1 MSRKSL
7 KKIEKLYEEADK
19 AYYAEDLE
27 KAEEL
32 YKQVLTLD
40 PDHQPSIHSI
50 GIVHYDRDEYAPAIE
65 YMRRALEL
73 DPDDQYV
80 HSNLGK
86 SLYGLHHYG
95 EEKKA
100 RKIAKKWASE
110 YPDNEIA
117 QHMAAAVIGG
127 VEAGSRVV
135 GPERANDVYVAQTF
149 DEFADSFDDKLAE
162 LDYKAPELISK
173 ALEKTAPKWRA
184 LEELNIL
191 DAGCGT
197 GLCAPFLAPMAARL
211 DGVDLSKEMIGKA
224 KKRKLYTRLDKGE
237 LSAVLDK
244 RKRRYDLVIAAD
256 VLCYFG
262 ALETVLGSFHHCLRE
277 DGCLAFSLE
286 IASKADGEEPN
297 SESSGEI
304 EGDKAPFSLHIS
316 GRYVH
321 TRSYIKQ
328 AVADAGFSIKSMAKK
343 TLRTEYGEPVK
354 GVVVVALKTAS

>member
-1 MSRKSL
+1 MSPKVSPKTI
-7 KKIEKLYEEADK
+7 KKIDKLYAEADK

-32 YKQVLTLD
+32 YKQVLELD

-50 GIVHYDRDEYAPAIE
+50 GIVHYDRDEYGPAIE
-65 YMRRALEL
+65 FMRRALEL
-73 DPDDQYV
+73 DPEDQYV

-100 RKIAKKWASE
+100 RKIAKKWAAE
-110 YPDNEIA
+110 FPENEIA
-117 QHMAAAVIGG
+117 QHMSAAVLGG
-127 VEAGSRVV
+127 DDPSSAFA
-135 GPERANDVYVAQTF
+135 GPERANDAYVAQTF

-162 LDYKAPELISK
+162 LNYKAPELIAK
-173 ALEKTAPKWRA
+173 ALEKIAPKWQA
-184 LEELNIL
+184 LEKLNIM

-197 GLCAPFLAPMAARL
+197 GLCAPYLAPMAARL

-244 RKRRYDLVIAAD
+244 RKRRYDLVVAAD

-262 ALETVLGSFHHCLRE
+262 ALGTVLNSFHHCLRE

-286 IASKADGEEPN
+286 VASEEDLAEADEVA
-297 SESSGEI
+297 SF
-304 EGDKAPFSLHIS
+304 ALHIS

-321 TRSYIKQ
+321 SRRYIKE
-328 AVADAGFSIKSMAKK
+328 AVSEAGFSIKSMAKK

-354 GVVVVALKTAS
+354 GVVVVAMKQSL